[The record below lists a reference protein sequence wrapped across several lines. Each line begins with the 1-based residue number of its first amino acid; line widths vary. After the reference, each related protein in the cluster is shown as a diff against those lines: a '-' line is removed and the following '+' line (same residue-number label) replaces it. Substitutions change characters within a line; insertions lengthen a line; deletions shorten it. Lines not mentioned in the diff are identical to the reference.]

1 MPTSFYPLPI
11 PYMDLI
17 SYFFLGSESQEEDGS
32 QVELELVEVTL
43 GTLDLREFEVLPK
56 RRRRKKKKE
65 RNQDQQCGTHV
76 TLLQQPQ
83 EDAPLSQPD
92 QVVTTPLGSLVD
104 EAKAPGQPELWDRLL
119 SACRAG
125 EVEVLKQ
132 QLAPGPVDPGVMSLL
147 SARLGSG
154 GFTLLHAAAAAGR
167 GSVVRLLLEA
177 GADPTV
183 Q

>member
-1 MPTSFYPLPI
+1 M
-11 PYMDLI
+11 
-17 SYFFLGSESQEEDGS
+17 
-32 QVELELVEVTL
+32 TL

-65 RNQDQQCGTHV
+65 RSQGQQCGTHV
-76 TLLQQPQ
+76 TLLQQPRD
-83 EDAPLSQPD
+83 EPLSQAD
-92 QVVTTPLGSLVD
+92 QVVT
-104 EAKAPGQPELWDRLL
+104 AKAPDQPELWDMLL

-125 EVEVLKQ
+125 EVEVLKL
-132 QLAPGPVDPGVMSLL
+132 QLATGPVDPGVRSLL
-147 SARLGSG
+147 NAPLGSG

-167 GSVVRLLLEA
+167 GLVVRLLLEA